1 MIIKISKDKI
11 KDYIGKEISLAFRSR
26 NFFENNFSFYNFR
39 ILILKENDP
48 YLLYPLDTNIENI
61 CLPEKDK
68 KKENIYYCYALLSNN
83 FREFNLKFLV
93 STSNQ
98 NDNYNISLYKNYI
111 EEENIDKKYYK
122 TDIYYYYHKLNLI
135 LFKFEFEDNK
145 PKIILSSYSNDKDL
159 NYPQIYSPKIYRL
172 FNTNKVFNFNLTNR
186 DCLLIFKL
194 IYGRGIIIFDNY
206 PKIDIN
212 ENYLGKQITI
222 PFSEVKNITF
232 QSYKEEDFI
241 FYIKLEY
248 VSQQFEMK
256 EIFYDESMN
265 EILLN
270 TKFPIFYYI
279 KCDGQDNIDINFRI
293 INIEDI
299 NTSTD
304 ITINGYM
311 INQTTFK
318 RRLNGEFIELKES
331 IQGQYDKIFKNGILQ
346 INETIINKYINNYKG
361 DNGNETMNYALIVID
376 GGHFISNSLSIEI
389 IAMSRNNDNYLV
401 PVNQYIMGYNASN
414 NINYLIK
421 NYSIDNYTDIIIE
434 FSPNY
439 QDIKLNFDKSTN
451 FLTYQEDI
459 INGIQ
464 KYRINTKNKEIILNI
479 NKSEGIL
486 NGNYLFRYY
495 YLKNKEE
502 FQYKFD
508 ISSYSK
514 KIMNDKYNKADI
526 CLEFNKFE
534 IYFNDALV
542 SNNIPYI
549 NENEIKN
556 GIRLKI
562 YGFLYKKENTNNEY
576 NEMLNTSAFIS
587 SEFSY
592 KNNTEISYTTNN
604 KFKIC
609 FNNMDKANYFYDMQ
623 IKINIIFNDYFFKED
638 SLVSTLFINL
648 KDEFA
653 KNGPKNSIF
662 LIFIIIIIIAIIV
675 LLVILFYNFK
685 LKKKN
690 KKLENKVL
698 SISLSSLNDNQL
710 FDKDSEKKVDP
721 DYDNAFI

>member
-1 MIIKISKDKI
+1 MIIKFSKDKLQEF
-11 KDYIGKEISLAFRSR
+11 IGKEISFAFKSKIFDE
-26 NFFENNFSFYNFR
+26 NFFSFYIFR
-39 ILILKENDP
+39 ILILKENDTN
-48 YLLYPLDTNIENI
+48 LIYPLDSNIENI

-68 KKENIYYCYALLSNN
+68 NKQDNYYCYALLSNN
-83 FREFNLKFLV
+83 YNEFNNKFTI
-93 STSNQ
+93 SISNQ
-98 NDNYNISLYKNYI
+98 NDNYNISVYEDYIKEKNI
-111 EEENIDKKYYK
+111 STKYYISEVTK
-122 TDIYYYYHKLNLI
+122 VKNLKSI

-145 PKIILSSYSNDKDL
+145 PKNILSTFSNEKDL
-159 NYPQIYSPKIYRL
+159 NYPQIYSPKLYTIFNASKL
-172 FNTNKVFNFNLTNR
+172 FNYNLNNGN
-186 DCLLIFKL
+186 CFLIFKL
-194 IYGRGIIIFDNY
+194 IYGRGIINFDNY
-206 PKIDIN
+206 PSIDIN

-232 QSYKEEDFI
+232 KSNKEEDFI

-248 VSQQFEMK
+248 ASQQFEMK
-256 EIFYDESMN
+256 EIIYDESMN

-279 KCDGQDNIDINFRI
+279 NCDGQDNIDINFRI

-311 INQTTFK
+311 LNQTTFK

-331 IQGQYDKIFKNGILQ
+331 IKGQYDKVFKNGILQ
-346 INETIINKYINNYKG
+346 INETIINKYIKNYKG
-361 DNGNETMNYALIVID
+361 DNGNETMNYALIKID
-376 GGHFISNSLSIEI
+376 GEHFIRNSLSIEI
-389 IAMSRNNDNYLV
+389 IAMSKNNDNYLV

-421 NYSIDNYTDIIIE
+421 NYTTDNNTDIIIE

-439 QDIKLNFDKSTN
+439 QDIKLNFDNSIKILN
-451 FLTYQEDI
+451 NKEDI

-464 KYRINTKNKEIILNI
+464 KYRINTKNREIILNI
-479 NKSEGIL
+479 NKPEKIL
-486 NGNYLFRYY
+486 NYNYLFRYY
-495 YLKNKEE
+495 FLKKNEG

-514 KIMNDKYNKADI
+514 KKMNDKYNKADI
-526 CLEFNKFE
+526 CLEFDKFE
-534 IYFNDALV
+534 IDFNKALV

-549 NENEIKN
+549 NGNEIKN

-592 KNNTEISYTTNN
+592 KNNTEINYTTNN

-698 SISLSSLNDNQL
+698 SISLSSLDDNQL
-710 FDKDSEKKVDP
+710 FNKDSVNKVDP

>member
-1 MIIKISKDKI
+1 M
-11 KDYIGKEISLAFRSR
+11 
-26 NFFENNFSFYNFR
+26 
-39 ILILKENDP
+39 
-48 YLLYPLDTNIENI
+48 
-61 CLPEKDK
+61 
-68 KKENIYYCYALLSNN
+68 
-83 FREFNLKFLV
+83 
-93 STSNQ
+93 
-98 NDNYNISLYKNYI
+98 
-111 EEENIDKKYYK
+111 
-122 TDIYYYYHKLNLI
+122 
-135 LFKFEFEDNK
+135 
-145 PKIILSSYSNDKDL
+145 
-159 NYPQIYSPKIYRL
+159 
-172 FNTNKVFNFNLTNR
+172 TNR

-194 IYGRGIIIFDNY
+194 VYGRGIIIFDNY

-331 IQGQYDKIFKNGILQ
+331 IKGQYDKVFKNGILQ
-346 INETIINKYINNYKG
+346 INETIINKYIKNYKG
-361 DNGNETMNYALIVID
+361 DNGNETMNYTLIVID
-376 GGHFISNSLSIEI
+376 GEHFISNSLSIEI
-389 IAMSRNNDNYLV
+389 IAMSKNNDNYLV

-421 NYSIDNYTDIIIE
+421 NYSTDNNTDIIIE

-439 QDIKLNFDKSTN
+439 QDIKLNFDNSEKNNLN
-451 FLTYQEDI
+451 FKEDI
-459 INGIQ
+459 LNGIQ
-464 KYRINTKNKEIILNI
+464 KYRIKTNNKEIILNI
-479 NKSEGIL
+479 NKPERIL

-495 YLKNKEE
+495 FLKNNEG

-514 KIMNDKYNKADI
+514 KKMNDKYNKADI
-526 CLEFNKFE
+526 CLEFDKFE
-534 IYFNDALV
+534 IDFNKALV

-549 NENEIKN
+549 NGNEIKN

-592 KNNTEISYTTNN
+592 KNNAEINYTTNN

-698 SISLSSLNDNQL
+698 SISLSSLDDSQL
-710 FDKDSEKKVDP
+710 FNKDSEKKVDP